1 MDIVKTLLLLSIG
14 IIAYYLLLQWPPSSV
29 TVVENGNKESIVYK
43 TLDESK
49 DSLTPLSVVPSKE
62 IDNDSINSDEPAT
75 DSSFVIENDI
85 LSLRVSGKSG
95 AFISSQLKE
104 IKEIKSGE
112 ALFELF
118 GSIKYLITSLA

>member
-75 DSSFVIENDI
+75 DS
-85 LSLRVSGKSG
+85 
-95 AFISSQLKE
+95 
-104 IKEIKSGE
+104 
-112 ALFELF
+112 
-118 GSIKYLITSLA
+118 